1 MTQADG
7 PLKIL
12 VTGGREYSNRPFVFA
27 VLDRVHRAR
36 GISLIIHGAARGADT
51 IAGEWAASRG
61 VEQMRFPISP
71 EEWRR
76 LGPVAGPMR
85 NHRMLLAGKPN
96 GVIAFPGGAGT
107 ADQVRRSILEGVPV
121 WDLRQHPRA

>member
-27 VLDRVHRAR
+27 VLDRVHRTR

-61 VEQMRFPISP
+61 VEQMRFQISP

-85 NHRMLLAGKPN
+85 NHRMLLTGRPD
-96 GVIAFPGGAGT
+96 GVIAFPGGSGT
-107 ADQVRRSILEGVPV
+107 ADQVRRSCLEGVPV

>member
-1 MTQADG
+1 MQTSG

-27 VLDRVHRAR
+27 VLDRVHRTR

-51 IAGEWAASRG
+51 IAVEWAASRG
-61 VEQMRFPISP
+61 VEQMPFPISP

-76 LGPVAGPMR
+76 LGHVAGPMR
-85 NHRMLLAGKPN
+85 NHRMLLTGKPD

-121 WDLRQHPRA
+121 WDLRRHPRA